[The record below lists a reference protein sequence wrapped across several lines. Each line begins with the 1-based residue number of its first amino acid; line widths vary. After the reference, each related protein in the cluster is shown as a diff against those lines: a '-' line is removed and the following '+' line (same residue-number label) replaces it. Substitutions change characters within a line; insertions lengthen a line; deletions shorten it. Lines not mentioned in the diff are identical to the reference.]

1 MSYNITLVIEI
12 PLKTRYD
19 NTNDAACF
27 EKKWGKDMDYQY
39 LVQVETIVGEM
50 TEETFNT
57 RREALCY
64 ATNYAKVKMSKV
76 FRSGEILHEFN
87 Y

>member
-1 MSYNITLVIEI
+1 ME
-12 PLKTRYD
+12 
-19 NTNDAACF
+19 
-27 EKKWGKDMDYQY
+27 YQY

-76 FRSGEILHEFN
+76 FRSGEILYEFN

>member
-1 MSYNITLVIEI
+1 MKSNSKLAMIIKSI
-12 PLKTRYD
+12 CF
-19 NTNDAACF
+19 AACF
-27 EKKWGKDMDYQY
+27 EKKWGKDMEYQY

-57 RREALCY
+57 HRDALCY
-64 ATNYAKVKMSKV
+64 ATNYGKVKMSKV
-76 FRSGEILHEFN
+76 FRSGEMLHEFN